1 MSILPKVIYRFSAIS
16 VKIPVKIFTEIEL
29 NALKFTWSHRRLQIA
44 KAMLR
49 ENKPKKKP
57 GGIILHDF
65 NIPSKAMVIK
75 TSWYE
80 QKIDTQINRTE
91 LRAQKETHTFMNN

>member
-1 MSILPKVIYRFSAIS
+1 MSVLLKAIYRFSVIS

-29 NALKFTWSHRRLQIA
+29 NALKLTWSHRRLQIA

-49 ENKPKKKP
+49 ENKPKKP

-91 LRAQKETHTFMNN
+91 LRAQK

>member
-49 ENKPKKKP
+49 ENKPKKN
-57 GGIILHDF
+57 LEV
-65 NIPSKAMVIK
+65 S
-75 TSWYE
+75 Y
-80 QKIDTQINRTE
+80 
-91 LRAQKETHTFMNN
+91 FMISIYPLKLW